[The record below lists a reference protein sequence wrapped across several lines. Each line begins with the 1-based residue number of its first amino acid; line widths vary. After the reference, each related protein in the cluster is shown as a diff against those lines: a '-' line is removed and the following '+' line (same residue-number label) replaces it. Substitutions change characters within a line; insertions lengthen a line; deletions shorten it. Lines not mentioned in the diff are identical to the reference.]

1 MAIRDLV
8 KKQEQKGR
16 KERGSSITVS
26 GQRYIDL
33 QEVSRVLERS
43 IYRTRQII
51 WEGKLEKTKKY
62 DRKIYVSEIEV
73 KNFKKQLT
81 VASSGRSELA
91 TERLG
96 KRVQKAANVIT
107 EMVKADKVLNAQQR
121 KEILG
126 RLAGYKAEGGTLLN
140 QMKN

>member
-1 MAIRDLV
+1 MAIKDLV

-16 KERGSSITVS
+16 KERGSSIMVS

-51 WEGKLEKTKKY
+51 WEGKLEQTKKY
-62 DRKIYVSEIEV
+62 DRKIYVNEAEV
-73 KNFKKQLT
+73 RNFKKQLS
-81 VASSGRSELA
+81 VASSGRAELA

-96 KRVQKAANVIT
+96 KRVQKAADVIT
-107 EMVKADKVLNAQQR
+107 EMVKADKALNAQQR
-121 KEILG
+121 KELLS
-126 RLAGYKAEGGTLLN
+126 RLTGYRKEGGTLLN
-140 QMKN
+140 QTNN